1 MEWWK
6 FSIGDHV
13 FIMLSPDTEYVG
25 IEGICRLEHAPSRCS
40 SLVPLGHCSRGG
52 RLYYRLTYSRLVQL
66 VVKVHVITLL
76 VSSLSVWALD

>member
-40 SLVPLGHCSRGG
+40 SLVPLGHCSRAANISAA
-52 RLYYRLTYSRLVQL
+52 RT
-66 VVKVHVITLL
+66 
-76 VSSLSVWALD
+76 VSC